1 MADTHKSK
9 AGGLTQGKAILIA
22 VLAVVLLAVLY
33 LQFGRSS
40 SASGAAAN
48 AGRRRPVVAATS
60 AAKPATDKKD
70 SPAATTQQAV
80 VIVDPTR
87 WKSPDPIQVVKYD
100 PFALPDAFPRPAL
113 AEMTE
118 AGGKGS
124 AAAAA
129 AAAEENE
136 RKLAAIQNQWLEW
149 EDLKRSPVHVIM
161 KGSDQYVAMVGD
173 RTIHVGDEISGYTV
187 TSIDSSGVH
196 VVRKAD
202 P

>member
-22 VLAVVLLAVLY
+22 LLAVVLLTVLY
-33 LQFGRSS
+33 LQFGRSNS
-40 SASGAAAN
+40 TSGAPAN
-48 AGRRRPVVAATS
+48 AGRRRPVVASSS
-60 AAKPATDKKD
+60 AAKPAADKKD
-70 SPAATTQQAV
+70 SPAATQAV

-118 AGGKGS
+118 AAGKGS
-124 AAAAA
+124 ASAAA

-187 TSIDSSGVH
+187 TGIDSSGVH